1 MDFRQ
6 LTYFV
11 TAVEEGSISAA
22 ARKLFLSQP
31 PVTAQIKALE
41 EELGCALLVRGARSV
56 RMTEEGRLLYDRAK
70 AMLALRDG
78 AEEEILSRVHSG
90 GGTLRLGVVS
100 SVAGSLL
107 PEWLAAF
114 HEERPLIRFALSEEN
129 TYHLLDGLRN
139 GLSEAAL
146 VRTPFAA
153 EGLETLPLLREEL
166 VAAGRRELLPEGED
180 VRLAELARRPLLLY
194 RRWEHIALRLF
205 AERGLSPQILLKG
218 DGADTIAALAARG
231 LGIGLLPQSAVRALS
246 GADFA
251 VRRIEGGAIR
261 TTVTAVRLARAEPS
275 PAAQAFWEFLARR
288 AEPDAQESAPAGKDR
303 A

>member
-6 LTYFV
+6 LLYFV

-41 EELGCALLVRGARSV
+41 EELGCTLLVRGARAV

-70 AMLALRDG
+70 AMLALRESA
-78 AEEEILSRVHSG
+78 AEEIAGRVRSG

-100 SVAGSLL
+100 SVAGTLL
-107 PEWLAAF
+107 PGWLAAF
-114 HEERPLIRFALSEEN
+114 HREKPRVVYELSEEN
-129 TYHLLDGLRN
+129 TYHLLDMLRSGL
-139 GLSEAAL
+139 LEVAL

-153 EGLETLPLLREEL
+153 EGLEALPLQVEEL
-166 VAAGRRELLPEGED
+166 VAAGRREHLPPGGEVALED
-180 VRLAELARRPLLLY
+180 LAQRPLLLY

-205 AERGLSPQILLKG
+205 AERGLTSRLLLKG
-218 DGADTIAALAARG
+218 DGANTIAASTSSPPR
-231 LGIGLLPQSAVRALS
+231 SRA
-246 GADFA
+246 
-251 VRRIEGGAIR
+251 
-261 TTVTAVRLARAEPS
+261 PS
-275 PAAQAFWEFLARR
+275 PASRASRR
-288 AEPDAQESAPAGKDR
+288 ATCSSWTACTTWTRSRSRSSCCRSSSPTRSARSRPCRIASSAPSSRSWAW